1 MPSPTEVWLEYAS
14 ADLDAAERLM
24 QSPDPTMAQ
33 DTGVI
38 FRRDVVDH
46 FIDVISREVRVD
58 GVLLFGSFAYGIPT
72 KHSDVDLAVISPDFQ
87 NMEFWDRAG
96 WLSQKRDKPTYQIAM
111 DVIGYTPEE
120 F

>member
-1 MPSPTEVWLEYAS
+1 
-14 ADLDAAERLM
+14 
-24 QSPDPTMAQ
+24 MAQ
-33 DTGVI
+33 NEGVI

-58 GVLLFGSFAYGIPT
+58 GVLLFGSFAYGAPT
-72 KHSDVDLAVISPDFQ
+72 KHSDVDLVVISPDFKE
-87 NMEFWDRAG
+87 MEFWDRVG

-120 F
+120 FAHAHEWSAIMAKAKKDGMWLKKPAHIL